1 MGPTVE
7 KGHDVK
13 TEQSIVPELYVKQ
26 AKASKASKAF
36 EVQNLLIP
44 AIE

>member
-26 AKASKASKAF
+26 AKASKAEAI